1 MALTTFIVG
10 LDQLSIQTLEEVV
23 TARGIER
30 VIVVATNT
38 DFVDNSSQIAA
49 ISSNTQVQN
58 LRNDG
63 VQFSLAVNDGSSLN
77 ISNAA
82 YENIKT
88 SDLSF
93 LTSDEFA
100 SVTASTTIVSGDV
113 TNNSSDVTVFP
124 EFSASGNTIG
134 AISTDE
140 NFGTP
145 TSITA
150 VGVFLHLV
158 ISMVPYSST

>member
-88 SDLSF
+88 SDLFSNLSRICECYGF
-93 LTSDEFA
+93 D
-100 SVTASTTIVSGDV
+100 
-113 TNNSSDVTVFP
+113 NNSQR
-124 EFSASGNTIG
+124 
-134 AISTDE
+134 
-140 NFGTP
+140 
-145 TSITA
+145 
-150 VGVFLHLV
+150 
-158 ISMVPYSST
+158 

>member
-63 VQFSLAVNDGSSLN
+63 VQFSLVVND
-77 ISNAA
+77 
-82 YENIKT
+82 
-88 SDLSF
+88 
-93 LTSDEFA
+93 
-100 SVTASTTIVSGDV
+100 
-113 TNNSSDVTVFP
+113 
-124 EFSASGNTIG
+124 
-134 AISTDE
+134 
-140 NFGTP
+140 
-145 TSITA
+145 A
-150 VGVFLHLV
+150 VH
-158 ISMVPYSST
+158 